1 MVYIMG
7 GVFSR
12 AEWSASVRGLI
23 GPLAFHSICMALGA
37 LLVGKAA
44 APVKQAV

>member
-12 AEWSASVRGLI
+12 AEWATSVSGLV
-23 GPLAFHSICMALGA
+23 GPLAFHTICMALGVF
-37 LLVGKAA
+37 LVGKAA
-44 APVKQAV
+44 PVKQTV

>member
-12 AEWSASVRGLI
+12 AVWATSVSGLV
-23 GPLAFHSICMALGA
+23 GPLAFHAICMAPGA
-37 LLVGKAA
+37 LLVSKA
-44 APVKQAV
+44 APVKQAA